1 MSQAAKVE
9 LPPGVER
16 EPSRSEHHWILV
28 IVSSR
33 RTTRE
38 VKRFLAGERKV
49 FRKLDLASPED
60 VSGVAVM
67 CAVCKLAAQVPDDLF
82 TDCPGEPLPGKGE
95 RDAFPHDNQQERA
108 DD

>member
-1 MSQAAKVE
+1 MAQQSDVI
-9 LPPGVER
+9 LPPGLER
-16 EPSRSEHHWILV
+16 EPSRGEHHWILV

-38 VKRFLAGERKV
+38 VKRFLKGERKV

-67 CAVCKLAAQVPDDLF
+67 CAVCKMAAQAPDDLF
-82 TDCPGEPLPGKGE
+82 TDCAGEPLPGKGE
-95 RDAFPHDNQQERA
+95 RDAFPHGEPDA
-108 DD
+108 